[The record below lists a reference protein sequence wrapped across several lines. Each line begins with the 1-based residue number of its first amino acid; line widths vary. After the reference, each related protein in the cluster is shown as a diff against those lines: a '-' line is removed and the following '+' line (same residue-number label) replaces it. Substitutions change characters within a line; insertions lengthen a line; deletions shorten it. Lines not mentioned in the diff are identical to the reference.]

1 MKIGYFSIGKRATQ
15 ELLIN
20 KSRFIGDVFHVVS
33 EDEALENIQSIRDT
47 YPDATHHC
55 YAYYIGVDS
64 IIKRFNDDGEP
75 SGTAGMPILQ
85 VIEQREIENV
95 LVVVTRYFGG
105 IKLGAG
111 GLVRAY
117 SKTTAKTLD
126 KAGRVWMKLCDKG
139 VFTIEYEYLGLVEYF
154 LNQNNIPILDTIYE
168 DKVYIYVIS
177 PQPWDELVQR
187 VNDICNG
194 TLIHKKLGQEYYPLA
209 KE

>member
-126 KAGRVWMKLCDKG
+126 KAGRVWMELCDKG
-139 VFTIEYEYLGLVEYF
+139 ILTIEYEYLGSVEYF

>member
-1 MKIGYFSIGKRATQ
+1 MKTGYFSIGKRATQ
-15 ELLIN
+15 ELWIN
-20 KSRFIGDVFHVVS
+20 KSRFIGDVFHVAS
-33 EDEALENIQSIRDT
+33 EDEALEKIQSIRDT

-75 SGTAGMPILQ
+75 GGTAGMPILQ

-117 SKTTAKTLD
+117 SKTTARALD
-126 KAGRVWMKLCDKG
+126 RAGRVWMELCDKG
-139 VFTIEYEYLGLVEYF
+139 ILTIEYEYLGSVEYF

-168 DKVYIYVIS
+168 DKVYIHVIS
-177 PQPWDELVQR
+177 PMSWDELVQR

-194 TLIHKKLGQEYYPLA
+194 RLVHEQSGQVYYA
-209 KE
+209 IGK

>member
-126 KAGRVWMKLCDKG
+126 KAGRVWMELCDKG